1 MEAMTGKNLKIGD
14 VLKEQ
19 GYLSEE
25 ELQKALELQKGQKG
39 KRLGEVLIEQGY
51 ITENQMLQ
59 AMAAKMDC
67 QVISVDGLSVD
78 VEAVERIPR
87 QLAEKYCVLA
97 VAAVGNRLQVVIN
110 DPLNFYGLEDVRQ
123 ITGMELAI
131 FLSEKAPLEK
141 AIHFYYAEISARE
154 AADKANRSLDQSV
167 EEMEV
172 EEGEDDT
179 PIINLLNSLIQ
190 RAYSTNASDIHIE
203 PFEDKTSVRMRIDG
217 TIVDYVTL
225 KKNVHNSLIARIKIL
240 AELDI
245 AERRSPQDGHFKVRQ
260 PDGYLNIRVS
270 VIPTV
275 FGEKAV
281 LRLLSNNA
289 RIDNGSQFGMLD
301 EDCQKLLL
309 MLRSP
314 HGIIYLTGP
323 TGSGKTTTLYLI
335 LEELA
340 KRNVNISTIEDPVEK
355 NLPRVNQM
363 QVNLLAGLT
372 FETGLRALLRQDPD
386 IIMIGEIRDGETAE
400 IAVRASITGH
410 LVVSTLHTNS
420 TASSVARLEDMGIE
434 SYLIADSLV
443 GIIAQRLVRKLCD
456 CKMPKEASVAEK
468 EMLGLDPDEPFT
480 VYEPCGCKLCNGTGY
495 FGRLG
500 IYEIM
505 KITPSIKR
513 LISRHA
519 DADEI
524 KKQAISEGMN
534 TLKMAATNAVKEG
547 VTTIA
552 EMVKATYE
560 AEEDDSQPN
569 AKNAG
574 AAKKPAASAATS
586 VSPAVSSSASM
597 ADDNEIVEIELEQI
611 D

>member
-301 EDCQKLLL
+301 EDYQKLLL

-363 QVNLLAGLT
+363 QVNPLAGLT

-386 IIMIGEIRDGETAE
+386 IIMVGETRDSETAA
-400 IAVRASITGH
+400 ISVRAALTGH
-410 LVVSTLHTNS
+410 LVFSTLHTNDA
-420 TASSVARLEDMGIE
+420 ASSAIRLKDMGLE
-434 SYLIADSLV
+434 PYLIANSMV
-443 GIIAQRLVRKLCD
+443 GVVAQRLMRKVCTD
-456 CKMPKEASVAEK
+456 CSKLEEITPEEERLLGISLSYTEK
-468 EMLGLDPDEPFT
+468 PRMIRKA
-480 VYEPCGCKLCNGTGY
+480 CGCPACNHTGY
-495 FGRLG
+495 RGRVAVH
-500 IYEIM
+500 EILM
-505 KITPSIKR
+505 IDREVRR
-513 LISRHA
+513 LITEGA
-519 DADEI
+519 PVEEI
-524 KKQAISEGMN
+524 KEYAVRNQGMRTLKQAALHYMEIG
-534 TLKMAATNAVKEG
+534 
-547 VTTIA
+547 I
-552 EMVKATYE
+552 
-560 AEEDDSQPN
+560 
-569 AKNAG
+569 
-574 AAKKPAASAATS
+574 TS
-586 VSPAVSSSASM
+586 VEEVMKVAYY
-597 ADDNEIVEIELEQI
+597 EE
-611 D
+611 

>member
-289 RIDNGSQFGMLD
+289 RIDNGSQFGMMD
-301 EDCQKLLL
+301 EDYQKLLL

-363 QVNLLAGLT
+363 QVNPLAGLA

-386 IIMIGEIRDGETAE
+386 IIMVGETRDSETAA
-400 IAVRASITGH
+400 ISVRAALTGH
-410 LVVSTLHTNS
+410 LVFSTLHTNDA
-420 TASSVARLEDMGIE
+420 ASSAIRLKDMGLE
-434 SYLIADSLV
+434 PYLIANSMV
-443 GIIAQRLVRKLCD
+443 GVVAQRLMRKVCTD
-456 CKMPKEASVAEK
+456 CSKLEEITPEEEK
-468 EMLGLDPDEPFT
+468 LLGISLSYTERPRMIRKA
-480 VYEPCGCKLCNGTGY
+480 CGCPACNHTGY
-495 FGRLG
+495 RGR
-500 IYEIM
+500 IAVHEILM
-505 KITPSIKR
+505 IDREVRR
-513 LISRHA
+513 LITEGA
-519 DADEI
+519 PVEEI
-524 KKQAISEGMN
+524 KEYAVRNQGMRTLKQAALHYLENGI
-534 TLKMAATNAVKEG
+534 
-547 VTTIA
+547 TTVEEVMKVA
-552 EMVKATYE
+552 YYE
-560 AEEDDSQPN
+560 E
-569 AKNAG
+569 
-574 AAKKPAASAATS
+574 
-586 VSPAVSSSASM
+586 
-597 ADDNEIVEIELEQI
+597 
-611 D
+611 

>member
-78 VEAVERIPR
+78 VGAVERIPR

-245 AERRSPQDGHFKVRQ
+245 AERRAPQDGHFKVRQ

-275 FGEKAV
+275 FGEKSV

-301 EDCQKLLL
+301 EDYQKLLL

-363 QVNLLAGLT
+363 QVNPLAGLT

-386 IIMIGEIRDGETAE
+386 IIMVGETRDSETAA
-400 IAVRASITGH
+400 ISVRAALTGH
-410 LVVSTLHTNS
+410 LVFSTLHTNDA
-420 TASSVARLEDMGIE
+420 ASSAIRLKDMGLE
-434 SYLIADSLV
+434 PYLIANSMV
-443 GIIAQRLVRKLCD
+443 GVVAQRLMRKVCTD
-456 CKMPKEASVAEK
+456 CSKLEEITPEEERLLGISLSYTEK
-468 EMLGLDPDEPFT
+468 PRMIRKA
-480 VYEPCGCKLCNGTGY
+480 CGCPACNHTGY
-495 FGRLG
+495 RGRVAVH
-500 IYEIM
+500 EILM
-505 KITPSIKR
+505 IDREVRR
-513 LISRHA
+513 LITEGA
-519 DADEI
+519 PVEEI
-524 KKQAISEGMN
+524 KEYAVRNQGMRTLKQAALHYLENGI
-534 TLKMAATNAVKEG
+534 
-547 VTTIA
+547 TTVEEVMKVA
-552 EMVKATYE
+552 YYE
-560 AEEDDSQPN
+560 E
-569 AKNAG
+569 
-574 AAKKPAASAATS
+574 
-586 VSPAVSSSASM
+586 
-597 ADDNEIVEIELEQI
+597 
-611 D
+611 

>member
-154 AADKANRSLDQSV
+154 AADKANHSLDQSV

-301 EDCQKLLL
+301 EDYQKLLL

-363 QVNLLAGLT
+363 QVNPLAGLT

-386 IIMIGEIRDGETAE
+386 IIMVGETRDSETAA
-400 IAVRASITGH
+400 ISVRAALTGH
-410 LVVSTLHTNS
+410 LVFSTLHTNDA
-420 TASSVARLEDMGIE
+420 ASSAIRLKDMGLE
-434 SYLIADSLV
+434 PYLIANSMV
-443 GIIAQRLVRKLCD
+443 GVVAQRLMRKVCTD
-456 CKMPKEASVAEK
+456 CSKLEEITPEEERLLGISLSYTEK
-468 EMLGLDPDEPFT
+468 PRMIRKA
-480 VYEPCGCKLCNGTGY
+480 CGCPACNHTGY
-495 FGRLG
+495 RGRVAVH
-500 IYEIM
+500 EILM
-505 KITPSIKR
+505 IDREVRR
-513 LISRHA
+513 LITEGA
-519 DADEI
+519 PVEEI
-524 KKQAISEGMN
+524 KEYAVRNQGMRTLKQAALHYLENGI
-534 TLKMAATNAVKEG
+534 
-547 VTTIA
+547 TTVEEVMKVA
-552 EMVKATYE
+552 YYE
-560 AEEDDSQPN
+560 E
-569 AKNAG
+569 
-574 AAKKPAASAATS
+574 
-586 VSPAVSSSASM
+586 
-597 ADDNEIVEIELEQI
+597 
-611 D
+611 

>member
-78 VEAVERIPR
+78 VGAVERIPR

-245 AERRSPQDGHFKVRQ
+245 AERRAPQDGHFKVRQ

-301 EDCQKLLL
+301 EDYQKLLL

-363 QVNLLAGLT
+363 QVNPLAGLT

-386 IIMIGEIRDGETAE
+386 IIMVGETRDSETAA
-400 IAVRASITGH
+400 ISVRAALTGH
-410 LVVSTLHTNS
+410 LVFSTLHTNDA
-420 TASSVARLEDMGIE
+420 ASSAIRLKDMGLE
-434 SYLIADSLV
+434 PYLIANSMV
-443 GIIAQRLVRKLCD
+443 GVVAQRLMRKVCTD
-456 CKMPKEASVAEK
+456 CSKLEEITPEEERLLGISLSYTEK
-468 EMLGLDPDEPFT
+468 PRMIRKA
-480 VYEPCGCKLCNGTGY
+480 CGCPACNHTGY
-495 FGRLG
+495 RGRVAVH
-500 IYEIM
+500 EILM
-505 KITPSIKR
+505 IDREVRR
-513 LISRHA
+513 LITEGA
-519 DADEI
+519 PVEEI
-524 KKQAISEGMN
+524 KEYAVRNQGMRTLKQAALHYLENGI
-534 TLKMAATNAVKEG
+534 
-547 VTTIA
+547 TTVEEVMKVA
-552 EMVKATYE
+552 YYE
-560 AEEDDSQPN
+560 E
-569 AKNAG
+569 
-574 AAKKPAASAATS
+574 
-586 VSPAVSSSASM
+586 
-597 ADDNEIVEIELEQI
+597 
-611 D
+611 

>member
-289 RIDNGSQFGMLD
+289 RIDNGSQFGMMD
-301 EDCQKLLL
+301 EDYQKLLL

-363 QVNLLAGLT
+363 QVNPLAGLT

-386 IIMIGEIRDGETAE
+386 IIMVGETRDSETAA
-400 IAVRASITGH
+400 ISVRAALTGH
-410 LVVSTLHTNS
+410 LVFSTLHTNDA
-420 TASSVARLEDMGIE
+420 ASSAIRLKDMGLE
-434 SYLIADSLV
+434 PYLIANSMV
-443 GIIAQRLVRKLCD
+443 GVVAQRLMRKVCTD
-456 CKMPKEASVAEK
+456 CSKLEEITPEEEK
-468 EMLGLDPDEPFT
+468 LLGISLSYTEKPRMIRKA
-480 VYEPCGCKLCNGTGY
+480 CGCPACNHTGY
-495 FGRLG
+495 RGRVAVH
-500 IYEIM
+500 EILM
-505 KITPSIKR
+505 IDREVRR
-513 LISRHA
+513 LITEGA
-519 DADEI
+519 PVEEI
-524 KKQAISEGMN
+524 KEYAVRNQGMRTLKQAALHYLENGI
-534 TLKMAATNAVKEG
+534 
-547 VTTIA
+547 TTVEEVMKVA
-552 EMVKATYE
+552 YYE
-560 AEEDDSQPN
+560 E
-569 AKNAG
+569 
-574 AAKKPAASAATS
+574 
-586 VSPAVSSSASM
+586 
-597 ADDNEIVEIELEQI
+597 
-611 D
+611 

>member
-245 AERRSPQDGHFKVRQ
+245 AERRYPQDGHFKVRQ

-289 RIDNGSQFGMLD
+289 RIDNGSQFGMMD
-301 EDCQKLLL
+301 EDYQKLLL

-363 QVNLLAGLT
+363 QVNPLAGLT

-386 IIMIGEIRDGETAE
+386 IIMVGETRDSETAA
-400 IAVRASITGH
+400 ISVRAALTGH
-410 LVVSTLHTNS
+410 LVFSTLHTNDA
-420 TASSVARLEDMGIE
+420 ASSAIRLKDMGLE
-434 SYLIADSLV
+434 PYLIANSMV
-443 GIIAQRLVRKLCD
+443 GVVAQRLMRKVCTD
-456 CKMPKEASVAEK
+456 CSKLEEITPEEEK
-468 EMLGLDPDEPFT
+468 LLGISLSYTERPRMIRKA
-480 VYEPCGCKLCNGTGY
+480 CGCPACNHTGY
-495 FGRLG
+495 RGR
-500 IYEIM
+500 IAVHEILM
-505 KITPSIKR
+505 IDREVRR
-513 LISRHA
+513 LITEGA
-519 DADEI
+519 PVEEI
-524 KKQAISEGMN
+524 KEYAVRNQGMRTLKQAALHYLENGI
-534 TLKMAATNAVKEG
+534 
-547 VTTIA
+547 TTVEEVMKVA
-552 EMVKATYE
+552 YYE
-560 AEEDDSQPN
+560 E
-569 AKNAG
+569 
-574 AAKKPAASAATS
+574 
-586 VSPAVSSSASM
+586 
-597 ADDNEIVEIELEQI
+597 
-611 D
+611 

>member
-301 EDCQKLLL
+301 EDYQKLLL

-363 QVNLLAGLT
+363 QVNPLAGLT

-386 IIMIGEIRDGETAE
+386 IIMVGETRDSETAA
-400 IAVRASITGH
+400 ISVRAALTGH
-410 LVVSTLHTNS
+410 LVFSTLHTNDA
-420 TASSVARLEDMGIE
+420 ASSAIRLKDMGLE
-434 SYLIADSLV
+434 PYLIANSMV
-443 GIIAQRLVRKLCD
+443 GVVAQRLMRKVCTD
-456 CKMPKEASVAEK
+456 CSKLEEITPEEERLLGISLSYTEK
-468 EMLGLDPDEPFT
+468 PRMIRKA
-480 VYEPCGCKLCNGTGY
+480 CGCPACNHTGY
-495 FGRLG
+495 RGRVAVH
-500 IYEIM
+500 EILM
-505 KITPSIKR
+505 IDREVRR
-513 LISRHA
+513 LITEGTPVE
-519 DADEI
+519 EI
-524 KKQAISEGMN
+524 KEYAVRNQGMRTLKQAALHYLENGI
-534 TLKMAATNAVKEG
+534 
-547 VTTIA
+547 TTVEEVMKVA
-552 EMVKATYE
+552 YYE
-560 AEEDDSQPN
+560 E
-569 AKNAG
+569 
-574 AAKKPAASAATS
+574 
-586 VSPAVSSSASM
+586 
-597 ADDNEIVEIELEQI
+597 
-611 D
+611 

>member
-289 RIDNGSQFGMLD
+289 RIDNGSQFGMMD
-301 EDCQKLLL
+301 EDYQKLLL

-363 QVNLLAGLT
+363 QVNPLAGLT

-386 IIMIGEIRDGETAE
+386 IIMVGETRDSETAA
-400 IAVRASITGH
+400 ISVRAALTGH
-410 LVVSTLHTNS
+410 LVFSTLHTNDA
-420 TASSVARLEDMGIE
+420 ASSAIRLKDMGLE
-434 SYLIADSLV
+434 PYLIANSMV
-443 GIIAQRLVRKLCD
+443 GVVAQRLMRKVCTD
-456 CKMPKEASVAEK
+456 CSKLEEITPEEEK
-468 EMLGLDPDEPFT
+468 LLGISLSYTERPRMIRKA
-480 VYEPCGCKLCNGTGY
+480 CGCPACNHTGY
-495 FGRLG
+495 RGR
-500 IYEIM
+500 IAVHEILM
-505 KITPSIKR
+505 IDREVRR
-513 LISRHA
+513 LITEGA
-519 DADEI
+519 PVEEI
-524 KKQAISEGMN
+524 KEYAVRNQGMRTLKQAALHYLENGI
-534 TLKMAATNAVKEG
+534 
-547 VTTIA
+547 TTVEEVMKVA
-552 EMVKATYE
+552 YYE
-560 AEEDDSQPN
+560 E
-569 AKNAG
+569 
-574 AAKKPAASAATS
+574 
-586 VSPAVSSSASM
+586 
-597 ADDNEIVEIELEQI
+597 
-611 D
+611 

>member
-289 RIDNGSQFGMLD
+289 RIDNGSQFGMMD
-301 EDCQKLLL
+301 EDYQKLLL

-363 QVNLLAGLT
+363 QVNPLAGLT

-386 IIMIGEIRDGETAE
+386 IIMVGETRDSETAA
-400 IAVRASITGH
+400 ISVRAALTGH
-410 LVVSTLHTNS
+410 LVFSTLHTNDA
-420 TASSVARLEDMGIE
+420 ASSAIRLKDMGLE
-434 SYLIADSLV
+434 PYLIANSMV
-443 GIIAQRLVRKLCD
+443 GVVAQRLMRKVCID
-456 CKMPKEASVAEK
+456 CSKLEEITPEEERLLGISLSYTEK
-468 EMLGLDPDEPFT
+468 PRMIRKA
-480 VYEPCGCKLCNGTGY
+480 CGCPACNHTGY
-495 FGRLG
+495 RGR
-500 IYEIM
+500 IAVHEILM
-505 KITPSIKR
+505 IDREVRR
-513 LISRHA
+513 LITEGA
-519 DADEI
+519 PVEEI
-524 KKQAISEGMN
+524 KEYAVRNQGMRTLKQAALHYLENGI
-534 TLKMAATNAVKEG
+534 
-547 VTTIA
+547 TTVEEVMKVA
-552 EMVKATYE
+552 YYE
-560 AEEDDSQPN
+560 E
-569 AKNAG
+569 
-574 AAKKPAASAATS
+574 
-586 VSPAVSSSASM
+586 
-597 ADDNEIVEIELEQI
+597 
-611 D
+611 

>member
-1 MEAMTGKNLKIGD
+1 MTGKNLKIGD

-289 RIDNGSQFGMLD
+289 RIDNGSQFGMMD
-301 EDCQKLLL
+301 EDYQKLLL

-363 QVNLLAGLT
+363 QVNPLAGLT

-386 IIMIGEIRDGETAE
+386 IIMVGETRDSETAA
-400 IAVRASITGH
+400 ISVRAALTGH
-410 LVVSTLHTNS
+410 LVFSTLHTNDA
-420 TASSVARLEDMGIE
+420 ASSAIRLKDMGLE
-434 SYLIADSLV
+434 PYLIANSMV
-443 GIIAQRLVRKLCD
+443 GVVAQRLMRKVCTD
-456 CKMPKEASVAEK
+456 CSKLEEITPEEEK
-468 EMLGLDPDEPFT
+468 LLGISLSYTERPRMIRKA
-480 VYEPCGCKLCNGTGY
+480 CGCPACNHTGY
-495 FGRLG
+495 RGR
-500 IYEIM
+500 IAVHEILM
-505 KITPSIKR
+505 IDREVRR
-513 LISRHA
+513 LITEGA
-519 DADEI
+519 PVEEI
-524 KKQAISEGMN
+524 KEYAVRNQGMRTLKQAALHYLENGI
-534 TLKMAATNAVKEG
+534 
-547 VTTIA
+547 TTVEEVMKVA
-552 EMVKATYE
+552 YYE
-560 AEEDDSQPN
+560 E
-569 AKNAG
+569 
-574 AAKKPAASAATS
+574 
-586 VSPAVSSSASM
+586 
-597 ADDNEIVEIELEQI
+597 
-611 D
+611 

>member
-289 RIDNGSQFGMLD
+289 RIDNGSQFGMMD
-301 EDCQKLLL
+301 EDYQKLLL

-363 QVNLLAGLT
+363 QVNPLAGLT

-386 IIMIGEIRDGETAE
+386 SIMVGETRDSETAA
-400 IAVRASITGH
+400 ISVRAALTGH
-410 LVVSTLHTNS
+410 LVFSTLHTNDA
-420 TASSVARLEDMGIE
+420 ASSAIRLKDMGLE
-434 SYLIADSLV
+434 PYLIANSMV
-443 GIIAQRLVRKLCD
+443 GVVAQRLMRKVCTD
-456 CKMPKEASVAEK
+456 CSKLEEITPEEEK
-468 EMLGLDPDEPFT
+468 LLGISLSYTERPRMIRKA
-480 VYEPCGCKLCNGTGY
+480 CGCPACNHTGY
-495 FGRLG
+495 RGR
-500 IYEIM
+500 IAVHEILM
-505 KITPSIKR
+505 IDREVRR
-513 LISRHA
+513 LITEGA
-519 DADEI
+519 PVEEI
-524 KKQAISEGMN
+524 KEYAVRNQGMRTLKQAALHYLENGI
-534 TLKMAATNAVKEG
+534 
-547 VTTIA
+547 TTVEEVMKVA
-552 EMVKATYE
+552 YYE
-560 AEEDDSQPN
+560 E
-569 AKNAG
+569 
-574 AAKKPAASAATS
+574 
-586 VSPAVSSSASM
+586 
-597 ADDNEIVEIELEQI
+597 
-611 D
+611 